1 VYFCS
6 NKGGKPRNILMF
18 VQHFQNPPLSPIRE
32 TLADISTNH
41 IKMKEQTM
49 TLKEAIIKS
58 LEDIGTLA
66 TYTEVFSHISS
77 KSYFNFGDAKT
88 PPATVSAS
96 LGGFIREGDTRVKRI
111 KQNSGTYSYY
121 LTKNEQNIGIDILSG
136 ETETQTT
143 KGTKADKAKSF
154 DERDL
159 HKLLSSYLKNTDT
172 YSKTIS
178 HEQSNGK
185 DNNQIWTH
193 PDMVGIKFL
202 KLQTNASQN
211 FLKFINRV
219 DTFKMSSYELK
230 KEIKS
235 DSELKKAFF
244 QAVSNSSWANYGYLV
259 AFEFSD
265 SLNEEMGRLN
275 QSFGIGI
282 IELNANPYQ
291 SKILFPATY
300 RDLDFK
306 TVDKLCK
313 MNDGFNKFIEQ
324 TEKLMTASEKYA
336 SGAEKEL
343 DEFCDGYFA
352 NDTEVEKYCN
362 EKHIPTAK
370 E

>member
-1 VYFCS
+1 
-6 NKGGKPRNILMF
+6 
-18 VQHFQNPPLSPIRE
+18 
-32 TLADISTNH
+32 
-41 IKMKEQTM
+41 M
-49 TLKEAIIKS
+49 TLKEAVLKS
-58 LEDIGTLA
+58 LEEINGLTNYL
-66 TYTEVFSHISS
+66 EVYNHIVE
-77 KSYFNFGDAKT
+77 KNYYDFGEART
-88 PPATVSAS
+88 PGSTISAV
-96 LGGFIREGDTRVKRI
+96 LGEFIRKGDTRVKRI
-111 KQNSGTYSYY
+111 KQQGGTYSYY
-121 LTKNEQNIGIDILSG
+121 LTKNEQNIAIDVLSG

-143 KGTKADKAKSF
+143 LPKKPTKTKTYE
-154 DERDL
+154 ERDL

-172 YSKTIS
+172 YSKTIF

-202 KLQTNASQN
+202 NLQTKASQN
-211 FLKFINRV
+211 FLKSINRV
-219 DTFKMSSYELK
+219 DTFKMSAYELK
-230 KEIKS
+230 KEINS

-291 SKILFPATY
+291 SKILFPAIY

-306 TVDKLCK
+306 TIDKLCK
-313 MNDGFNKFIEQ
+313 MNKEFEKFIEQ
-324 TEKLMTASEKYA
+324 TEKLMTATEKYV

-343 DEFCDGYFA
+343 DEFCDNYFA
-352 NDTEVEKYCN
+352 NDSEIEEYCKEKN
-362 EKHIPTAK
+362 IPTND